1 MSELTHVD
9 DRGAARMVDVS
20 QKDVTDRT
28 ARAAGVIRM
37 AADTLQAIRDNA
49 LSKGDVLAVAR
60 TAGIMAA
67 KRTAELV
74 PLCHPLPIT
83 AVEISFEL
91 QPDPP
96 AVMVEATVRTVA
108 RTGVEME
115 ALVAAGIA
123 LITVYDMA
131 KSMDRS
137 MTVTDLRVVE
147 KKGGRSG

>member
-20 QKDVTDRT
+20 RKDVTDRT
-28 ARAAGVIRM
+28 ARAAGAILM

-96 AVMVEATVRTVA
+96 AVIVEATVRTVA

-131 KSMDRS
+131 KSMDRA

>member
-1 MSELTHVD
+1 MSDLTHVD
-9 DRGAARMVDVS
+9 ERGAARMVDVS
-20 QKDVTDRT
+20 QKEVTERT
-28 ARAAGVIRM
+28 ARAAGTIRM
-37 AADTLQAIRDNA
+37 TAATLQAIRNNA

-67 KRTAELV
+67 KRTADLV

-83 AVEISFEL
+83 AVEIAFEL
-91 QPDPP
+91 QDDPP
-96 AVMVEATVRTVA
+96 AVSVESTVRTVA

-115 ALVAAGIA
+115 ALVAAGVA

-131 KSMDRS
+131 KAMDRG